1 MAIPTSATGP
11 EPGSQPIPGEASQPV
26 SEPASEPGTA
36 LLRDRSAA
44 QRVTFLELFFDLVY
58 VFAVTQLSHL
68 LLAHLDWAGAAETL
82 VLLTAVWWAWNFTAW
97 FTNWFDP
104 DQLAVRLAIVGIM
117 LAGLV
122 MSAALPQ
129 AFGGRGL
136 VFVLAYLAIQLGR
149 HLFAAV
155 ALRGQQLSREYTRAL
170 VWFGLSTVFWLA
182 GALVH
187 SPAARAGL
195 WAVAALVEYLAA
207 AIGFPVPGL
216 GRSSTTAWNISGE
229 HFVERCRLFVIIAL
243 GESILVS
250 GQTFGGARFDAG
262 RTAAFVTAF
271 AIAVTMWWIYFALAG
286 RAVDSVVETTADTG
300 RMGLRIT
307 YVHLPIVAGVI
318 VTAVGDEIV
327 ISHSGAHA
335 AGLATAFVLVAGPA
349 LFLAGH
355 LLLKRIMFGY
365 FNRARHVGLVALAL
379 LVPLG
384 TVLPPLAVFMAAAAV
399 LVAVAGADVVAVR
412 RITEAEAVSGA
423 VSVEL

>member
-1 MAIPTSATGP
+1 
-11 EPGSQPIPGEASQPV
+11 
-26 SEPASEPGTA
+26 
-36 LLRDRSAA
+36 
-44 QRVTFLELFFDLVY
+44 VY

-82 VLLTAVWWAWNFTAW
+82 VLLTAVWWGWNFTAW

-104 DQLAVRLAIVGIM
+104 DQLAVRLTIVGIM

-122 MSAALPQ
+122 MSAALPE

-136 VFVLAYLAIQLGR
+136 VFVLAYLAMQLGR

-155 ALRGQQLSREYTRAL
+155 ALRGAQLSREYVRAM
-170 VWFGLSTVFWLA
+170 VWFGLSAVFWLA
-182 GALVH
+182 GALLH
-187 SPAARAGL
+187 GAAARAGL

-207 AIGFPVPGL
+207 GIGFPVPGL

-271 AIAVTMWWIYFALAG
+271 ATAVTMWWIYFALAG

-335 AGLATAFVLVAGPA
+335 AGFTTAFVLAAGPA

-379 LVPLG
+379 LVPVG
-384 TVLPPLAVFMAAAAV
+384 TVLPPLAVFMVSAAV

-412 RITEAEAVSGA
+412 RITEAEAVS
-423 VSVEL
+423 VEL

>member
-1 MAIPTSATGP
+1 MAIPTRTTGP
-11 EPGSQPIPGEASQPV
+11 VAPGSG
-26 SEPASEPGTA
+26 
-36 LLRDRSAA
+36 LLRDRGTA

-104 DQLAVRLAIVGIM
+104 DQLAVRLAIIGIM

-122 MSAALPQ
+122 MSAALPE

-149 HLFAAV
+149 HLFATIV
-155 ALRGQQLSREYTRAL
+155 LRGDQLSREYARAM
-170 VWFGLSTVFWLA
+170 VWFGLSSVFWLA

-187 SPAARAGL
+187 GAAVRCGL
-195 WAVAALVEYLAA
+195 WAVAVLVEYLAA
-207 AIGFPVPGL
+207 GIGFPVPGL

-243 GESILVS
+243 GESVLVT
-250 GQTFGGARFDAG
+250 GQTFGSARFDAG

-271 AIAVTMWWIYFALAG
+271 ATAVTMWWIYFALAG
-286 RAVDSVVETTADTG
+286 RAVDSVVETTTDTG
-300 RMGLRIT
+300 RMGVRIT
-307 YVHLPIVAGVI
+307 YVHLPIVAGII
-318 VTAVGDEIV
+318 VTAVGDEV
-327 ISHSGAHA
+327 AISHTGGHA
-335 AGLATAFVLVAGPA
+335 AGFTTAFVLVAGPA

-355 LLLKRIMFGY
+355 LLLKKVLFGY
-365 FNRARHVGLVALAL
+365 FNRARHLGLVALAL
-379 LVPLG
+379 LIPVG
-384 TVLPPLAVFMAAAAV
+384 TVLPPLVVDIATAAV
-399 LVAVAGADVVAVR
+399 QAAVAWADVVAVR
-412 RITEAEAVSGA
+412 RITAAEE